1 MGQDIERDLGKSVA
15 DEIEKEFGVVD
26 DPLLTAWV
34 DRVGQRLAAASGRTN
49 VKYHFK
55 VLDSEDINA
64 VAAPGGFIY
73 INRGTLRFVHSE
85 DELAAVLGHEVGHVA
100 GKH

>member
-1 MGQDIERDLGKSVA
+1 TVTNTNMRRISVIAIVIAFLSTASAGAQDIERELGKSVA

-26 DPLLTAWV
+26 DPLLNSWV
-34 DRVGQRLAAASGRTN
+34 DRVGQKLAAASGRSN
-49 VKYHFK
+49 VKYRFK

-73 INRGTLRFVHSE
+73 INRG
-85 DELAAVLGHEVGHVA
+85 
-100 GKH
+100 